1 MLWVPEVVVELQRSS
16 ELGENQIEW
25 KALRTTLG
33 YEQSYLRV
41 KEKGIVFGHQHVQL
55 LVDTGYGERQMV
67 QRRRNLLR
75 TL

>member
-1 MLWVPEVVVELQRSS
+1 MELQRSS

-25 KALRTTLG
+25 KALRTALG

-55 LVDTGYGERQMV
+55 LVDKGYGERQMV

-75 TL
+75 IL